1 MRYLLVMKKL
11 FVCLFVLLPTMAMA
25 YDFSLAVPSGQT
37 LYFNYVEGGVEVTY
51 PNSGSSMVNA
61 WNGYTKPTGAIVIPS
76 SVTYQGIVYQVKSV
90 GPFALYGCNSHTS
103 LVISEGITSLGNSAF
118 SHNTAMTM
126 ASVPASVTSVGSQTF
141 GNCDALSDVWIYAS
155 VPPTTATGAF
165 FQTDLTSSTL
175 HVNCGSDSIYGTT
188 APWSSFGTIVSM
200 PCMVTIS
207 TAVNDPTRGSVT
219 GGDSYAYGA
228 QAVLAAQPATGYA
241 FICWNDG
248 NTQNPRALVA
258 EQDVTLT
265 AMFYALIHDTIE
277 LHDTTVV
284 HDTIYDTIHVT
295 DALNLIDTVYVTD
308 TVHVT
313 DTIPLTYYQ
322 LQVLS
327 DNNALGV
334 GVGSARLL
342 AGSEVEICALPLEG
356 GRFLNWSDGV
366 SDNPRRVVVNADR
379 TLTAQFDRLGI
390 PPVTSPGWHVSVS
403 DRLLTVENVKGERV
417 RLYDTAG
424 RLVEEVQSVGNDVFV
439 TVRSAGVYIVRVGEF
454 GAQKVVIE

>member
-1 MRYLLVMKKL
+1 MKKL

-51 PNSGSSMVNA
+51 PNSGVLNMDNA
-61 WNGYTKPTGAIVIPS
+61 WFGYNKPVGALIIPS
-76 SVTYQGIVYQVKSV
+76 SVTYQGVVYQVVSV
-90 GPFALYGCNSHTS
+90 GEFAFFWCDNLTS
-103 LVISEGITSLGNSAF
+103 VTLSEGITALGRSSFKNCS
-118 SHNTAMTM
+118 AMTEVSIS
-126 ASVPASVTSVGSQTF
+126 ASVDSIKSQTF
-141 GNCDALSDVWIYAS
+141 GLCGQLSDVWIYAS

-175 HVNCGSDSIYGTT
+175 HVNCSSDSIYGAT
-188 APWSSFGTIVSM
+188 APWSGFGTIVSM

-207 TAVNDPTRGSVT
+207 TAVNDPARGAVT
-219 GGDSYAYGA
+219 GGDSYVFGA
-228 QAVLAAQPATGYA
+228 QVVLAAQPATGYA

-248 NTQNPRALVA
+248 DTQNPRTLVA

-295 DALNLIDTVYVTD
+295 DTLRLTDTVYLTD

-322 LQVLS
+322 LQVFS

-403 DRLLTVENVKGERV
+403 GRLLTVENVKGERV

-439 TVRSAGVYIVRVGEF
+439 MVRSAGVYIVRVGEF
-454 GAQKVVIE
+454 GAQKVVVE